1 MKVQVK
7 KSHKKESRKYALSL
21 KRYGISY
28 TDFLK
33 WPIKDN
39 KKIKSLKNLEKCQNK
54 K

>member
-28 TDFLK
+28 VNFLK
-33 WPIKDN
+33 GPVKDN
-39 KKIKSLKNLEKCQNK
+39 KILIKKNTKKCQNK